1 MESYINQCVWIQS
14 CQPSESKQWKID
26 VAAISNKLAQGPLM
40 SLMWPLS
47 SHPNVAVKSFWA
59 REKNQG
65 SILNLIDQLCLG

>member
-1 MESYINQCVWIQS
+1 MESYINQCVWIHS

-59 REKNQG
+59 REKIQVQY
-65 SILNLIDQLCLG
+65 LI